1 MVYSLFNIDRYTSF
15 SRRKKKK
22 KKGMLEKRMNNSF
35 LFSCLFTL
43 RSLSNIDRTFFES
56 CL

>member
-1 MVYSLFNIDRYTSF
+1 MVYCLFNIDTHHF
-15 SRRKKKK
+15 HEKKK

>member
-15 SRRKKKK
+15 SRKK